1 MSYPSRKGSSV
12 SQRIRSFKHAATGL
26 RDMVRTEPN
35 AWVHCVATVLVL
47 GLSWW
52 LKLDPV
58 RFALIILAIVS
69 VWVAEAF
76 NTVIEIVLDFVS
88 PQYSD
93 VAKRAKD
100 IAAAAVF
107 ITCIGAAVLGLFV
120 LGPALS
126 DRISS

>member
-26 RDMVRTEPN
+26 RDMIRTEPN

-47 GLSWW
+47 GVSWW
-52 LKLDPV
+52 LKLDPI
-58 RFALIILAIVS
+58 RLTLIILAIVS

-88 PQYSD
+88 PRYSD

-107 ITCIGAAVLGLFV
+107 ITCIGAAIIGIII

-126 DRISS
+126 VKFTS

>member
-1 MSYPSRKGSSV
+1 M
-12 SQRIRSFKHAATGL
+12 I
-26 RDMVRTEPN
+26 RTEPN
-35 AWVHCVATVLVL
+35 AWVHGVATILVL
-47 GLSWW
+47 GLSLW
-52 LKLDPV
+52 LKLDPI
-58 RFALIILAIVS
+58 RFALIILAVVS

-107 ITCIGAAVLGLFV
+107 ISCIGAAILGLV
-120 LGPALS
+120 ILGPMLS
-126 DRISS
+126 NKLAS

>member
-1 MSYPSRKGSSV
+1 M
-12 SQRIRSFKHAATGL
+12 I
-26 RDMVRTEPN
+26 RTEPN
-35 AWVHCVATVLVL
+35 AWVHCVATVVVL

-52 LKLDPV
+52 LQLDPV

-107 ITCIGAAVLGLFV
+107 ISCIGAAILGVIL
-120 LGPALS
+120 LGPALYS
-126 DRISS
+126 KLNS